1 MIKNKLTFSLF
12 LTIAIAASKCEEQK
26 TTVKT
31 EETEASAKREQYY
44 ALKNKCNFL
53 FAIDKAQKELD
64 KAKDK
69 TEEEKKK
76 ADVEFKKAKEA
87 IEKKYKITS
96 EDVKET
102 AELLKKQMEDIY
114 ANFSYTDT
122 AFVACNNHW
131 KKAAFIAGAVVILVG
146 AYKYFSCEEDY
157 ANDEEDSE
165 N

>member
-44 ALKNKCNFL
+44 ALRNKCNFL

-76 ADVEFKKAKEA
+76 ADVEFKKAKET
-87 IEKKYKITS
+87 IEKKYNLRQ
-96 EDVKET
+96 EDVKESLE
-102 AELLKKQMEDIY
+102 ELKQIIKNKY
-114 ANFSYTDT
+114 NSFSYKDR
-122 AFVACNNHW
+122 AIICLNNL
-131 KKAAFIAGAVVILVG
+131 KNRTLKIQQLSQVTR
-146 AYKYFSCEEDY
+146 
-157 ANDEEDSE
+157 N
-165 N
+165 